1 MNPRDRGALSGAH
14 SDLFGLE
21 LGAELIVSYAPGR
34 VNLIGEHTD
43 YNEGFVLP
51 CAIDFGTGVALRPR
65 PDRSVRVRSTSFPD
79 RALRFEL
86 DQPLHRD
93 PAEPWGDY
101 VKGVYERLIAHGHQL
116 EGAELLISGDVPQ
129 GAGLSSSASLQV
141 ALAKALAAQHHIEL
155 GPTELA
161 LLAQEAENEFVGCQ
175 CGVMDQLAASA
186 SEEGSATLIDCRD
199 LALSPVTLP
208 EELGVLIVDSKVK
221 RGLVESAYNERR
233 AQCEG
238 AARALGVSSL
248 RELSLERLERG
259 AAQLSPLEL
268 RRARHVI
275 SENARTLAT
284 VEALKRADLKALG
297 EHMRA
302 SHESLRLDFEVTVP
316 EVDLIASILN
326 EVIGDQGGA
335 RMTGGGF
342 GGCVVALAPQALLAE
357 LRAAI
362 EGRYE
367 RETGL
372 RAEVYSCQPRA
383 GARLL

>member
-14 SDLFGLE
+14 SERFGLD
-21 LGAELIVSYAPGR
+21 LGAGLIVSYAPGR

-101 VKGVYERLIAHGHQL
+101 VKGVYDRLIAHGHQL

-141 ALAKALAAQHHIEL
+141 ALAKALAAQHQIEL

-186 SEEGSATLIDCRD
+186 SEEGRATLIDCRD

-233 AQCEG
+233 AQCEA

-248 RELSLERLERG
+248 RELNLERLERG
-259 AAQLSPLEL
+259 AAQLSALEL

-316 EVDLIASILN
+316 QVDLIASILN

-372 RAEVYSCQPRA
+372 RPAVYSCQPRA